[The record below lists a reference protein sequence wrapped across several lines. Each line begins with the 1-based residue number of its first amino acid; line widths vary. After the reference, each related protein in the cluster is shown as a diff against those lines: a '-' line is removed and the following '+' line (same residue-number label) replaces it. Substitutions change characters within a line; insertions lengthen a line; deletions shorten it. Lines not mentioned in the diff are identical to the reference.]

1 MYFFQTKGQK
11 YCIDATAKTGRYG
24 RLINHSRLHANL
36 LPKVKSTS
44 KAKVKSP
51 FRKTLALRSSLDR
64 KKYNIPN
71 STFKIVMKI
80 AIVMR

>member
-36 LPKVKSTS
+36 LPKVVSR
-44 KAKVKSP
+44 VYEIYVY
-51 FRKTLALRSSLDR
+51 
-64 KKYNIPN
+64 KKLFSIFADCLLLKLLQAGHKNWHVTI
-71 STFKIVMKI
+71 I
-80 AIVMR
+80 